1 MRTMRQLLATAR
13 DSARALS
20 TGSALWNKNAQ
31 DIDRLNSMIR
41 QKLLEMEELEK
52 KRIEDA
58 KKLKLADFTRPI
70 LLTLGISSIVYF
82 SYHLLW
88 WNLEY
93 DEREAVLKGKHF
105 DPIMAQ
111 SQGKM
116 VLTPAQNSSG
126 RRNWSSRVPL
136 RSSRRRL
143 QPPSRGIDGS
153 GSGSGERP
161 CLYIVTQYMSIVI
174 ILLS

>member
-1 MRTMRQLLATAR
+1 MRQLLATAR

-58 KKLKLADFTRPI
+58 KKPKLADFTRPI

-93 DEREAVLKGKHF
+93 DEREAVLKELVREKELEL
-105 DPIMAQ
+105 
-111 SQGKM
+111 QGAIEEQQASA
-116 VLTPAQNSSG
+116 PACKP
-126 RRNWSSRVPL
+126 WY
-136 RSSRRRL
+136 RRL
-143 QPPSRGIDGS
+143 R
-153 GSGSGERP
+153 
-161 CLYIVTQYMSIVI
+161 LW
-174 ILLS
+174 

>member
-1 MRTMRQLLATAR
+1 MRQLLATAR

-93 DEREAVLKGKHF
+93 DEREAALKELVREKELEL
-105 DPIMAQ
+105 
-111 SQGKM
+111 QGAIEEQQASA
-116 VLTPAQNSSG
+116 PASKP
-126 RRNWSSRVPL
+126 WY
-136 RSSRRRL
+136 RRL
-143 QPPSRGIDGS
+143 RF
-153 GSGSGERP
+153 R
-161 CLYIVTQYMSIVI
+161 LW
-174 ILLS
+174 